1 MISIF
6 SNYLAPIIGVSEEQK
21 SSEIYNQLRIA
32 YNQGVKGILD
42 NTRIISVG
50 DEDLDYKITC
60 EKFNNPA
67 FLDWINWVNKK
78 IVLSIGKEDY
88 RTIDVRVRIAA
99 NMLDKIYTQKKFST
113 MLHGNL
119 IYNVRREMSAI
130 NTEDLPF

>member
-6 SNYLAPIIGVSEEQK
+6 SNYLSPILGESKEQK
-21 SSEIYNQLRIA
+21 ASEIYNQLRIA

-60 EKFNNPA
+60 EKFKNPA
-67 FLDWINWVNKK
+67 FLNWINWVNKK
-78 IVLSIGKEDY
+78 IVLSIGNEDY

-119 IYNVRREMSAI
+119 IYNVRREMSGI